1 MFRWLT
7 DVNWL
12 IDRWRNGALHTT
24 GTQSINRYHQQS
36 EHTQDTS
43 RKHRWVTSDLWW
55 PRVTYNLQLGHYKC
69 VGFARVH
76 NVWKGSATMHY
87 KYCIRFIFVM
97 YVVGARLYKYPP
109 GPIWSICTCAYA
121 QPLSAHATCVNFNIP
136 SNCMIFMP
144 CSFIENVWRDW
155 CKLMRVDNKWLD
167 WLSLMHVCLNSLVMF
182 YLAMFDEYPK
192 LRWWIRKMIKL
203 YSMQ

>member
-7 DVNWL
+7 DGNWL

-87 KYCIRFIFVM
+87 KYCILFIYVM
-97 YVVGARLYKYPP
+97 YVVGPVF
-109 GPIWSICTCAYA
+109 T
-121 QPLSAHATCVNFNIP
+121 NIP
-136 SNCMIFMP
+136 QVPYDPFARAHTHNRWAPMQPASISTYLLIAWSSCLVLLSRMSRGTGASWWELTTNDSIGSAWCMF
-144 CSFIENVWRDW
+144 V
-155 CKLMRVDNKWLD
+155 
-167 WLSLMHVCLNSLVMF
+167 
-182 YLAMFDEYPK
+182 
-192 LRWWIRKMIKL
+192 
-203 YSMQ
+203 